1 MLFNVFN
8 VFVINNVLSVCVES
22 CIMGRMDV
30 RGSTMLWWRSLPKV
44 SDDIGW
50 VRSEEDGGQT
60 PSRRRATGLAWC

>member
-30 RGSTMLWWRSLPKV
+30 RGSTMLWCRSLPKV
-44 SDDIGW
+44 SDDIG
-50 VRSEEDGGQT
+50 
-60 PSRRRATGLAWC
+60 